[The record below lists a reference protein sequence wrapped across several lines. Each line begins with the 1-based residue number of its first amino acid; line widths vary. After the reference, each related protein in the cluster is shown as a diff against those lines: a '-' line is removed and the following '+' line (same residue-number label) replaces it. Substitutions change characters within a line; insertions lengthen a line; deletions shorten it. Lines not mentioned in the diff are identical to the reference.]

1 MCSGGLL
8 NLSWVLISS
17 RSKNCLLECL
27 SWEDPP
33 DSRDQGFRIRIR
45 WWRVTRSLKDAKRS
59 SRTSKH
65 PHKHSGDS
73 AFGVDPVQYIL
84 HFLNFKG
91 IDLLNNNDLTH
102 LRLQKRRHSDRSRE
116 PPPPVLP
123 PIACAHIW
131 LQIHLPV
138 WKLNSLWA
146 DTLFGGQAF
155 AIQLLVNPSLIL
167 HFSWICSRF
176 GWNNRISAAG
186 KVGAVQWPYIIT
198 LGFLAGNDGW
208 QINMMPKMVMT
219 VTVTITMTMTVVEH
233 WGLWPRVAA
242 DGETEPATDGAQL
255 SGQPHHRKAQKLFN

>member
-73 AFGVDPVQYIL
+73 TFGVDPVQYIL

-116 PPPPVLP
+116 PRPPGTSSHSL
-123 PIACAHIW
+123 CAHLASNTFAGVKTKFPLSWHPIW
-131 LQIHLPV
+131 WSSFRHP
-138 WKLNSLWA
+138 
-146 DTLFGGQAF
+146 
-155 AIQLLVNPSLIL
+155 
-167 HFSWICSRF
+167 
-176 GWNNRISAAG
+176 AAG
-186 KVGAVQWPYIIT
+186 KSFSDFA
-198 LGFLAGNDGW
+198 FLLNLQQVW
-208 QINMMPKMVMT
+208 
-219 VTVTITMTMTVVEH
+219 VE
-233 WGLWPRVAA
+233 
-242 DGETEPATDGAQL
+242 
-255 SGQPHHRKAQKLFN
+255 